1 MDMNLSGKRVLVT
14 GANGGIGG
22 AIAAGF
28 LAEGARVA
36 VHARKADT
44 AKSIAEALGP
54 NAVPVAADLG
64 DSDAIR
70 SMAADAISTLGG
82 LDILINNAGIFE
94 TAPIG
99 ETTEDMWDRSFAINT
114 KSCFTLSQACIPAMV
129 GQGAGGSILF
139 ISSTS
144 DKDAAAT
151 YSAYNASKHAVRGLM
166 RCLAVEMAPHK
177 IRVNC
182 IAPGWVET
190 PMAGRARDQYAREGH
205 GDAADATAEMQS
217 HSLLGEIVPP
227 QAIADM
233 AVYLA
238 SDRGAQITAQSVS
251 VCGGTTHWG

>member
-1 MDMNLSGKRVLVT
+1 MDMNLTGKRVLVT
-14 GANGGIGG
+14 GTNGGIGKS
-22 AIAAGF
+22 IAAAF
-28 LAEGARVA
+28 LREGGRVA
-36 VHARKADT
+36 VHARKSQTAAEVASELGQRAIPVYADLSDT
-44 AKSIAEALGP
+44 A
-54 NAVPVAADLG
+54 
-64 DSDAIR
+64 AIR
-70 SMAADAISTLGG
+70 AMAASAIDALGG
-82 LDILINNAGIFE
+82 LDVLINNAGIFE

-114 KSCFTLSQACIPAMV
+114 KSTFVLSQACIPAMTA
-129 GQGAGGSILF
+129 QGTGGAILF

-190 PMAGRARDQYAREGH
+190 PMAGRARQQYEREGQ
-205 GDAADATAEMQS
+205 GDVDQATAEMKA

-227 QAIADM
+227 DAIADM

-238 SDRGAQITAQSVS
+238 SDRGAMITAQSVS

>member
-14 GANGGIGG
+14 GTNGGIGR
-22 AIAAGF
+22 AIAAAF

-36 VHARKADT
+36 VHARKEET
-44 AKSIAEALGP
+44 ARQVAEELGAG
-54 NAVPVAADLG
+54 AVPVQADLS
-64 DSDAIR
+64 DSEAIR
-70 SMAADAISTLGG
+70 AMAASAIDALGG
-82 LDILINNAGIFE
+82 LDILVNNAGIFE
-94 TAPIG
+94 TASIG

-114 KSCFTLSQACIPAMV
+114 KSGFVLSQACIPTMTA
-129 GQGAGGSILF
+129 QGHGGSILF

-190 PMAGRARDQYAREGH
+190 PMAGRAREQYVREGQ
-205 GDAADATAEMQS
+205 GDADSVTAEMKS
-217 HSLLGEIVPP
+217 HSMLGEIVPP
-227 QAIADM
+227 EAVANM
-233 AVYLA
+233 VVYLA
-238 SDRGAQITAQSVS
+238 SDRGAMITAQSVS